1 MLLLSYP
8 LHRGVPVFPGTP
20 TLKVREHQ
28 TIEADGSR
36 SAMVEF
42 NTHTGTH
49 MDLPAHF
56 HGEGSDTSS
65 LPAIFKLHPARC
77 IDVTAEGDVP
87 LRLEGLP
94 DDLGNVEALLIR
106 TGYHRLR
113 ENDPERYMH
122 EHPWLHPEAAERLI
136 RLKNLKAVGLDTLS
150 AASPSHPDKGGETH
164 RLLLRPDR
172 PIAILEDMDLSD
184 DRLTEGELT
193 LYIVPLFTADVDS
206 TPVTVLATPMRSG
219 KVYLFLFTRPYV
231 NPLYV
236 VVLVDVL
243 QPEASFR

>member
-65 LPAIFKLHPARC
+65 LPAILKLHPARC

-94 DDLGNVEALLIR
+94 DDLGDVEALLIR

-113 ENDPERYMH
+113 ENDPERYTH

-150 AASPSHPDKGGETH
+150 AASPSHPDEGGETH

-206 TPVTVLATPMRSG
+206 TPVTVLATPM
-219 KVYLFLFTRPYV
+219 
-231 NPLYV
+231 
-236 VVLVDVL
+236 
-243 QPEASFR
+243 